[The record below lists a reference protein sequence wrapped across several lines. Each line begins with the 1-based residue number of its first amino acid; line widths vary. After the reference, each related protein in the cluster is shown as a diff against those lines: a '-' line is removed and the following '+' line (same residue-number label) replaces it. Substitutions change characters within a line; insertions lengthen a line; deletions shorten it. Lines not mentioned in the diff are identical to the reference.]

1 MLVGKAQNTIDASG
15 RIIFPASFR
24 KEMGE
29 KIILAKGLF
38 DSCLCAYSEEEW
50 KNLCDSLK
58 RFPEAKVRQVKTWL
72 FGSAVTLN
80 PDKQGRVFISSELI
94 EHAGLKQN
102 VVFVGM
108 GSRVDVWDAESYDKM
123 YSSLDSEEIADILN
137 QLEF

>member
-58 RFPEAKVRQVKTWL
+58 RFPEAKVRQVKNWL

-108 GSRVDVWDAESYDKM
+108 GSRVDVWDAENYDKM

>member
-1 MLVGKAQNTIDASG
+1 MLVGKAQNTIDAGG

-58 RFPEAKVRQVKTWL
+58 RFPEAKVRQVKNWL
-72 FGSAVTLN
+72 FGSATTLN
-80 PDKQGRVFISSELI
+80 PDKQGRVFISSELMA
-94 EHAGLKQN
+94 HAGLKQN
-102 VVFVGM
+102 VTFVGM
-108 GSRVDVWDAESYDKM
+108 GSRVDVWDAESYEKM
-123 YSSLDSEEIADILN
+123 YNSLDSEEIKDILN